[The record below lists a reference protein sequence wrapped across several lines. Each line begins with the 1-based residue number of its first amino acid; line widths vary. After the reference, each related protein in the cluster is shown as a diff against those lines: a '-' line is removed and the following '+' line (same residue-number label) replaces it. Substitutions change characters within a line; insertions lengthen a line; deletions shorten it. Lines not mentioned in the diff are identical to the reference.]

1 MEFWGLTDSGKVRQN
16 NQDVFRTLCDEK
28 LDAALFVVCDGMG
41 GANAGN
47 IASELA
53 ADTFVEYMT
62 GFFAQATK
70 PSDASMK
77 MADAVIAANRAVY
90 EKSLSDSEF
99 AGMGTTLVAVLVS
112 PQGEVVANIGDSRLY
127 HITKSKVYQVTKDH
141 SVVEDMI
148 DRGDLTRAE
157 ARSHP
162 NKNLITRALGT
173 CQEEEPDVFFL
184 DIYIGDYLLL
194 CSDGLSNMVSES
206 EFLFELQNS
215 ASVRKSCENL
225 VELALSRGAPDNV
238 TAIIFKK

>member
-16 NQDVFRTLCDEK
+16 NQDVFRMLYDERNGT
-28 LDAALFVVCDGMG
+28 ALFVVCDGMG

-53 ADTFVEYMT
+53 ADTFVEHMT
-62 GFFAQATK
+62 RFLEEAAK

-77 MADAVIAANRAVY
+77 MADAVVAANSAVY

-127 HITKSKVYQVTKDH
+127 HVTKSKACQVTKDH

-206 EFLFELQNS
+206 ELLFELQNS
-215 ASVRKSCENL
+215 ISVRKSCENL

>member
-1 MEFWGLTDSGKVRQN
+1 MEFWGLTDRGKVRQN
-16 NQDVFRTLCDEK
+16 NQDVFRTFHDEK
-28 LDAALFVVCDGMG
+28 RETAFFVVCDGMG

-47 IASELA
+47 VASELA
-53 ADTFVEYMT
+53 ADTFTEYMT
-62 GFFAQATK
+62 RFIEEAVK

-77 MADAVIAANRAVY
+77 LADAVIAANRVVY

-99 AGMGTTLVAVLVS
+99 AGMGTTLVAVLSS
-112 PQGEVVANIGDSRLY
+112 PKGEVVANIGDSRLY
-127 HITKSKVYQVTKDH
+127 HVTKSKVRQITKDH

-162 NKNLITRALGT
+162 NKNLITRVLGT
-173 CQEEEPDVFFL
+173 CKEEEPDVFFL
-184 DIYIGDYLLL
+184 EIYIGDHLLL

-206 EFLFELQNS
+206 EILFELQNS
-215 ASVRKSCENL
+215 VDVRKSCENL
-225 VELALSRGAPDNV
+225 VGLALSRGAPDNV